1 MSGVEN
7 VSGGR
12 VFSPTERI
20 TMPAY
25 VREIIDRLNSRGFSA
40 YAVGGA
46 VRDCALGLS
55 PDDWDVASSAL
66 PEEIESTFS
75 DFRVIET
82 GIKHGTVSVVTGGNT
97 VEITTFRKESG
108 YSDNRHPDAVE
119 FVGDIAED
127 LRRRDFTVNSLAYN
141 EKDGLIDLYGGLSD
155 IQNKIVRAVGN
166 PEERF
171 SEDSLRILRAV
182 RFSSK
187 LGFSIEKQT
196 LAAAEKLKSRLKN
209 VSAERIFSELVKTLC
224 GNDVFKALMN
234 YREIIAEIVPEIRP
248 CFDFDQH
255 SKWHLYDVYEHIV
268 RSVAAIAPEPALRMA
283 MFLHD
288 IAKPAVF
295 FMRDGEGHFYGHA
308 DLSAKIAERIL
319 LRLKA
324 SNSLR
329 ERVVFLVKNHDRPF
343 PESEVKIKKMLRDF
357 GAECFF
363 SLVEVKK
370 ADNTA
375 QGTDIALA
383 ESEKT
388 ENTKKT
394 AEKIIESGECF
405 SLKQMKISGKEL
417 SDIGFKGKSVGEEL
431 EKLLDMCI
439 VSPELNDENKL
450 VGLAEKHMEKI
461 NKSSYKSINEGF

>member
-82 GIKHGTVSVVTGGNT
+82 GIKHGTVSVIADGNA

-155 IQNKIVRAVGN
+155 IKNKIVRAVGN

-224 GNDVFKALMN
+224 GNDVFNALMN

-268 RSVAAIAPEPALRMA
+268 RSVAAIAPEPALRMT

-288 IAKPAVF
+288 IAKPAAF

-308 DLSAKIAERIL
+308 EMSAVIAEKIL
-319 LRLKA
+319 KRLKA
-324 SNSLR
+324 PVAFR
-329 ERVVFLVKNHDRPF
+329 EKVLFLIKRHDAPF
-343 PESEVKIKKMLRDF
+343 PESNFKLKKMLDES
-357 GAECFF
+357 GEEAFF
-363 SLVEVKK
+363 DLVKVKY
-370 ADNTA
+370 ADNKA
-375 QGTDIALA
+375 QGTEVAVA

-388 ENTKKT
+388 AKITEKVQ
-394 AEKIIESGECF
+394 KIIESGECY
-405 SLKQMKISGKEL
+405 SLKMLNVSGDEL
-417 SDIGFKGKSVGEEL
+417 ALIGFKGKEIGEEL
-431 EKLLDMCI
+431 NVLLNACMETP
-439 VSPELNDENKL
+439 SLNENERLKE
-450 VGLAEKHMEKI
+450 LAEKHFARF
-461 NKSSYKSINEGF
+461 NKRSREHLS

>member
-7 VSGGR
+7 VAGGGASS
-12 VFSPTERI
+12 VRI

-25 VREIIDRLNSRGFSA
+25 VREIIDRLNSRGVFA

-46 VRDCALGLS
+46 VRDCVLGLA

-66 PEEIESTFS
+66 PEEIESAFS
-75 DFRVIET
+75 DYRVIET
-82 GIKHGTVSVVTGGNT
+82 GIKHGTVSVVAGGNV

-155 IQNKIVRAVGN
+155 IENKIIRTVGN
-166 PEERF
+166 AEERF

-187 LGFSIEKQT
+187 LGFSIEEQT
-196 LAAAEKLKSRLKN
+196 LAAAEKMKSRLEN

-224 GNDVFKALMN
+224 GKDVFNALMN

-268 RSVAAIAPEPALRMA
+268 RSVAAIAPEPALRMT

-288 IAKPAVF
+288 IAKPAAF

-308 DLSAKIAERIL
+308 EMSAVIAEKIL
-319 LRLKA
+319 KRLKA
-324 SNSLR
+324 PVAFR
-329 ERVVFLVKNHDRPF
+329 EKVLFLIKRHDVPF
-343 PESEVKIKKMLRDF
+343 PESDF
-357 GAECFF
+357 
-363 SLVEVKK
+363 K
-370 ADNTA
+370 
-375 QGTDIALA
+375 
-383 ESEKT
+383 
-388 ENTKKT
+388 
-394 AEKIIESGECF
+394 
-405 SLKQMKISGKEL
+405 LK
-417 SDIGFKGKSVGEEL
+417 
-431 EKLLDMCI
+431 KLL
-439 VSPELNDENKL
+439 
-450 VGLAEKHMEKI
+450 G
-461 NKSSYKSINEGF
+461 